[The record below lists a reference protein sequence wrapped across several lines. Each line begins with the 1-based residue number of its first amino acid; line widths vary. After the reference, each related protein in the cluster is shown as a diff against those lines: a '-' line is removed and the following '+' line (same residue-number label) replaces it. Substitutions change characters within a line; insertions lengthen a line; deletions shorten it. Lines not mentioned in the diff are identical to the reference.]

1 MNQRRIYTYES
12 ELRGTRKVCCTYR
25 EYLFLKLC
33 YSVDGLTEDEY
44 ETYKRSITAVH
55 SEDCQCKVNK

>member
-44 ETYKRSITAVH
+44 ETYKRLSND
-55 SEDCQCKVNK
+55 ENNK